1 MNAFYGIAIATS
13 LINGLLF
20 DWSFWTI
27 YFLVFLAYSALWYI
41 TMPKKDQSKRKNIM
55 ISTWNETSNPTGYI
69 VQDINVEKA
78 LAHIKATNEAQS
90 EVKVT
95 MTHVMA
101 HAIAWGM
108 YKMRRDIG
116 RMTFGYFTH
125 SKEIGMTTL
134 VDVEGGS
141 DLVPV
146 TVWDGHKM
154 TLIEFAKAITEK
166 VQRAKNKKDKTHD

>member
-1 MNAFYGIAIATS
+1 
-13 LINGLLF
+13 
-20 DWSFWTI
+20 
-27 YFLVFLAYSALWYI
+27 
-41 TMPKKDQSKRKNIM
+41 
-55 ISTWNETSNPTGYI
+55 
-69 VQDINVEKA
+69 
-78 LAHIKATNEAQS
+78 
-90 EVKVT
+90 
-95 MTHVMA
+95 MTHVLA

-108 YKMRRDIG
+108 YKMRRDVG
-116 RMTFGYFTH
+116 RLTFGYFSH

-166 VQRAKNKKDKTHD
+166 VVRAKNRQDKTHDKQTAAAKFIPSFILQPIMHCITYLNINCGISIPGMAKAGTYGHYILTNVGMLGIQ